1 MKRRQ
6 KARFETDKTVSY
18 IVHQKSDFVNMRPA
32 VLQAAQYDA
41 FVSDGQSFRLLEG
54 LVRKHKSGVYIFV
67 PNQALKSMLEGKN
80 LPKLLKIEESRF
92 AAYVRLALDKDEPVE
107 KPIKLDS
114 DFCVV
119 RELPHSCDSCP
130 RKKKVS
136 FYDGDFYLCQHT
148 HKQVDKCMN
157 SRTRDSSCPLVLK
170 KEAKDE

>member
-1 MKRRQ
+1 MAQ
-6 KARFETDKTVSY
+6 KFSEKILGLSTLDKEDLLRLYS
-18 IVHQKSDFVNMRPA
+18 A

-54 LVRKHKSGVYIFV
+54 IVRKHKSGAYIFI
-67 PNQALKSMLEGKN
+67 PNQSLKSLLEGKN

-92 AAYVRLALDKDEPVE
+92 AAYIRLALDKDEPLQKE
-107 KPIKLDS
+107 IKLDP
-114 DFCVV
+114 DFCTV
-119 RELPHSCDSCP
+119 RELPRSCNNCP

-148 HKQVDKCMN
+148 HNQVDESMN

-170 KEAKDE
+170 KEDKDE

>member
-1 MKRRQ
+1 MGQ
-6 KARFETDKTVSY
+6 KFSEKILGLSALDKEDLLRLYS
-18 IVHQKSDFVNMRPA
+18 A

-107 KPIKLDS
+107 KAIKLDS

-148 HKQVDKCMN
+148 HKQVDDCMN